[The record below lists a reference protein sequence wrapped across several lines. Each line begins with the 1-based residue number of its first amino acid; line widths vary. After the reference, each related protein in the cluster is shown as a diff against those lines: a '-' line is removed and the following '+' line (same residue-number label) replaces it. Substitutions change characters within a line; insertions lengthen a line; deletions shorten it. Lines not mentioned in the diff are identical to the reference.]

1 MTDHQIMSRRRFL
14 TASAATAGVMIL
26 AACGGQEPTPQASQ
40 ATGNTSA
47 APTAAPPTAAAAT
60 SAPAITAA
68 SASTTSSSAA
78 APTATG
84 AAAATNIKK
93 GGTIKVAMIGEPP
106 SVADAMFTTTTVTS
120 DITRQIYEGLF
131 TKDAKFGAK
140 PMLVDSYTLSPDGLH
155 YEFML
160 RKGIKFHNGKD
171 FTSADAIASLKRWA
185 LMTGRG
191 QMIFARLADAGVQ
204 AKDPL
209 TVTMDFKQPTGV
221 LLSFLSEV
229 EAFVM
234 PEEVATAVGKNK
246 ISDDKIIG
254 TGPFMF
260 KEHQVD
266 KIIRLVRY
274 DGYQPRSETPDGW
287 SGRKVA
293 YIDELQVL
301 PVSDVTVASNGV
313 TTGEYQYA
321 PTVDNNQYRTFQN
334 TPNVKALVL
343 KPGGWLAVNYNK
355 KQGIFTDKRIR
366 QAVGLCFDCQE
377 ALIAAY
383 GQKELTRLDPGIA
396 APETI
401 WNSQAGSN
409 IYNHKDPEAAKAL
422 LKDAGYNGQT
432 ARWLTTKDYPY
443 HYNTAAYIKQQM
455 EAIGMKVQLD
465 VYDWATV
472 VQQRAKPEVWDMIIV
487 GLSGA
492 THPAQQLINDKTWP
506 GFWDNADKDRLVAQ
520 MVMESD
526 PQKLKQTIDAYQA
539 LVYAEQPLTKIGD
552 SFSLSLIRDEVQGF
566 TNVLGWFFWNTGLSS

>member
-1 MTDHQIMSRRRFL
+1 MTDHRMVPQSLATSPRVTRRRFL
-14 TASAATAGVMIL
+14 ATSAASAALVIV
-26 AACGGQEPTPQASQ
+26 AACGGEEPTPQA
-40 ATGNTSA
+40 ATTTGNTGG
-47 APTAAPPTAAAAT
+47 APSVAPAAT
-60 SAPAITAA
+60 SAASGTSQAIPAATTPAAA
-68 SASTTSSSAA
+68 SAA
-78 APTATG
+78 
-84 AAAATNIKK
+84 NLKK
-93 GGTIKVAMIGEPP
+93 GGIIKLAMIGEPP
-106 SVADAMFTTTTVTS
+106 VVADAMFTTTTVTS

-140 PMLVDSYTLSPDGLH
+140 PMLVESYTLSPDGLH
-155 YEFML
+155 YEFVL

-171 FTSADAIASLKRWA
+171 FTSADVIASLKRWA

-191 QMIFARLADAGVQ
+191 QMIFARLADTGVQ
-204 AKDPL
+204 AKDPS
-209 TVTMDFKQPTGV
+209 TVTLDFKQPTGV

-229 EAFVM
+229 EAFIM

-246 ISDDKIIG
+246 ITDDKIIG

-266 KIIRLVRY
+266 KVIRLVRY
-274 DGYQPRSETPDGW
+274 DGYQSRTEPPDGW

-321 PTVDNNQYRTFQN
+321 PTVDNNQYSTFQN

-401 WNSQAGSN
+401 WNSQAGSDV
-409 IYNHKDPEAAKAL
+409 YNHKDPEAAKAL

-432 ARWLTTKDYPY
+432 IRWLTTKEYPY

-472 VQQRAKPEVWDMIIV
+472 VQQRAKPEVWDMIIA

-506 GFWDNADKDRLVAQ
+506 GFWDNADKDQLVAQ
-520 MVMESD
+520 MLMESD
-526 PQKLKQTIDAYQA
+526 PQKLKQIIDQYQT
-539 LVYAEQPLTKIGD
+539 LVYAEQPVTKIGD
-552 SFSLSLIRDEVQGF
+552 SFSLSLIRDEVQCY

>member
-1 MTDHQIMSRRRFL
+1 MTEQPTVLSRVTRRHFL
-14 TASAATAGVMIL
+14 AASAASATLMIL
-26 AACGGQEPTPQASQ
+26 EACGGQEPTPQAAKSTANTGSAPSVAPAATNAVSSSTSQ
-40 ATGNTSA
+40 TVPATT
-47 APTAAPPTAAAAT
+47 TTAAA
-60 SAPAITAA
+60 
-68 SASTTSSSAA
+68 SAA
-78 APTATG
+78 T
-84 AAAATNIKK
+84 IKK
-93 GGTIKVAMIGEPP
+93 GGIIKVSMIGEPP
-106 SVADAMFTTTTVTS
+106 SVADAMFTTTTVTA
-120 DITRQIYEGLF
+120 DITRQMYEGLF

-155 YEFML
+155 YEFVL
-160 RKGIKFHNGKD
+160 RKGVKFHNGKEL
-171 FTSADAIASLKRWA
+171 TSADVIASLKRWA
-185 LMTGRG
+185 ALTGRG
-191 QMIFARLADAGVQ
+191 QIVFARLADTGVQ
-204 AKDPL
+204 AKDPS

-229 EAFVM
+229 EAFIM
-234 PEEVATAVGKNK
+234 PEEVATAAGKTK
-246 ISDDKIIG
+246 IADDKIIG

-266 KIIRLVRY
+266 KVIRLVRY
-274 DGYQPRSETPDGW
+274 DGYQPRTETPDGW

-321 PTVDNNQYRTFQN
+321 PTVDNNQYSTFQN
-334 TPNVKALVL
+334 TPNVKPLVL

-383 GQKELTRLDPGIA
+383 GQKELTRLDPGVA

-401 WNSQAGSN
+401 WNSQAGKD
-409 IYNHKDPEAAKAL
+409 IYGHKDPEAAKAL
-422 LKDAGYNGQT
+422 LKEAGYNGQT
-432 ARWLTTKDYPY
+432 VRWLTTKEYPY
-443 HYNTAAYIKQQM
+443 HYNTAAYIQQQM

-487 GLSGA
+487 GLSGSA
-492 THPAQQLINDKTWP
+492 HPATQPINDKAWP

-526 PQKLKQTIDAYQA
+526 PQKLKQAIDEYQT
-539 LVYAEQPLTKIGD
+539 LIYTEQPLTKIGD
-552 SFSLSLIRDEVQGF
+552 NFSLSLIRNEVQGY
-566 TNVLGWFFWNTGLSS
+566 TNVLGWFFWNTGISA